1 MSNHGRGECACCERK
16 YAALR
21 IAGTIDG
28 VHMRQRDAYRDIL
41 LDLIEELNVAWD
53 TDPMAI
59 REAIDRAEA
68 RLWPV
73 GHLHESEP
81 PPERAILLDLIAELR
96 EPVRE
101 RAIRYDEELAALADR
116 AEERLREVSDE

>member
-41 LDLIEELNVAWD
+41 LDLI
-53 TDPMAI
+53 
-59 REAIDRAEA
+59 
-68 RLWPV
+68 
-73 GHLHESEP
+73 
-81 PPERAILLDLIAELR
+81 AELR

-116 AEERLREVSDE
+116 AEARLRKVTGDE